1 MGTFMDTLKN
11 LGPMR
16 LAVIGGVSVATVGF
30 LIYIITQFTTPD
42 MSLLYTDLNEQ
53 DSGRIVTE
61 LEGQGIPYQLS
72 RDGTSISVPQ
82 DKVLGL
88 RMKLAEQGVPTGG
101 SIGYELFDKTD
112 SLGTTNF
119 LQDMNHLR
127 ALEGELS
134 RTIGSLSIIK
144 AARVH
149 LVLPK
154 RELFSRKTREPSASV
169 MLKMRGPNRLT
180 KEQIA
185 SIQQLVASAVPQL
198 NPSRVA
204 IVDEKGALLA
214 RGFQDQ
220 STELES
226 MEEKRLDYE
235 LRLAREIEELLAN
248 TVGFGK
254 VRADVN
260 AQMNFDRITST
271 EESYD
276 PEGQVVRSTQT
287 VEQTANAQD
296 SETQAVTVGN
306 NLPDPA
312 NGGAADGARSQTAE
326 SRTEETVNYEISKT
340 VVNRVREIGEVEKLS
355 VAVVVDGTYT
365 TDADGNRVYQARPQQ
380 EMELLS
386 TLVRTA
392 IGFDAKRGDSV
403 DVINMRFAELEMDV
417 GEPGI
422 FLGMSKDE
430 LMQMGKN
437 LALVVVFLLFMLLVV
452 RPVVS
457 RLFESRAEAE
467 AQAMLEGAGVPAL
480 AAPGGPPSMA
490 EDRIAPEDL
499 EELIDIDRVEGR
511 VKASSVKKINEI
523 VEKHPEEALSII
535 RNWMY
540 QEG

>member
-1 MGTFMDTLKN
+1 MDTLKN

-30 LIYIITQFTTPD
+30 LIYIITQFSSQD
-42 MSLLYTDLNEQ
+42 MSLLYQELGDQ
-53 DSGRIVTE
+53 DSGRIITE
-61 LEGQGIPYQLS
+61 LEAQGIPYQIS
-72 RDGTSISVPQ
+72 KDGTSISVPQ

-88 RMKLAEQGVPTGG
+88 RMKLAEQGVPSGG
-101 SIGYELFDKTD
+101 SVGYELFDNAD

-119 LQDMNHLR
+119 LQNMNHLR

-134 RTIGSLSIIK
+134 RTIASLQIIK

-154 RELFSRKTREPSASV
+154 RELFSRKAREPSASV

-180 KEQIA
+180 KEQISA
-185 SIQQLVASAVPQL
+185 IQQMVASAVPSL
-198 NPSRVA
+198 NPSRVS
-204 IVDEKGALLA
+204 IVDEKGSLLA
-214 RGFQDQ
+214 RGFEDDG
-220 STELES
+220 TEMET
-226 MEEKRLDYE
+226 MEERRLDYE
-235 LRLAREIEELLAN
+235 IRLAREIEDLLAN

-254 VRADVN
+254 VRAEVN
-260 AQMNFDRITST
+260 VLMNFDRITST

-276 PEGQVVRSTQT
+276 PDGQVVRSTQT
-287 VEQTANAQD
+287 VEQSANAQD
-296 SETQAVTVGN
+296 SETQPVTVGN
-306 NLPDPA
+306 NLPDPT
-312 NGGAADGARSQTAE
+312 GGGGNEGARSQTSE

-340 VVNRVREIGEVEKLS
+340 VTSRVREIGEVEKLS

-365 TDADGNRVYQARPQQ
+365 TNEEGDRVYQARPQA
-380 EMELLS
+380 EMEQLAS
-386 TLVRTA
+386 LVRSA
-392 IGFDAKRGDSV
+392 IGFDIKRGDNV
-403 DVINMRFAELEMDV
+403 DVINMRFAELEMDELAEGV
-417 GEPGI
+417 
-422 FLGMSKDE
+422 FLGMSKE
-430 LMQMGKN
+430 EIMQMGKN
-437 LALVVVFLLFMLLVV
+437 LALVLVFALFVLLVV

-467 AQAMLEGAGVPAL
+467 AQAALEGAGAPAL
-480 AAPGGPPSMA
+480 AAPGGPPVVA
-490 EDRIAPEDL
+490 DDRIAPEEL

-540 QEG
+540 QES